1 MAANGDAFDL
11 EPWLLRFSRR
21 GGRYLLHALLGAVL
35 LTGLTYL
42 MPSWYRA
49 TAVLL
54 PPEENDDLSAAMP
67 IARLLSRVPTFT
79 GVTRYYTPSDLY
91 KAIIQSRT
99 VQEPVVERF
108 NMAGVYHTRTAE
120 KTLKAF
126 RKHVRASLAPD
137 GTISVAVEDRV
148 PRRAADL
155 TNALVRELDR
165 FNIEKRNFQARRS
178 RMFLDRRVAET
189 DSLLRKAEADLR
201 GYQESRHIVAPPQ
214 VESSSLGPV
223 ADVLARRMALEVKLQ
238 VLRSY
243 MNEDNE
249 EVRQARMELEKL
261 QGQIGGLPQIETELG
276 RLMRDARVYQ
286 QVYLL
291 LTSQLE
297 EARFRE
303 AMDTPTVTVL
313 DEALPPERKIRPV
326 RWLWG
331 LAGAIAAGLTSL
343 LWDERLAA
351 GSRTREEP
359 PLPAR

>member
-1 MAANGDAFDL
+1 MNGDAFDL
-11 EPWLLRFSRR
+11 EPWLQRFARR
-21 GGRYLLHALLGAVL
+21 GRVYLLHMLLGGAL
-35 LTGLTYL
+35 LTGATYL

-54 PPEENDDLSAAMP
+54 PPEENDDMAMSLP

-91 KAIIQSRT
+91 KAILQSRT
-99 VQEPVVERF
+99 VQEPVIDEF
-108 NMAGVYHTRTAE
+108 KLGGVYRTKTAE
-120 KTLKAF
+120 KTLKVF
-126 RKHVRASLAPD
+126 RRHTRFALAPD
-137 GTISVAVEDRV
+137 GTISLSVEDRS

-178 RMFLDRRVAET
+178 RVFLDRRVADT
-189 DSLLRKAEADLR
+189 DSLLRKGEADLR
-201 GYQESRHIVAPPQ
+201 AYQERRHIVAPPQ
-214 VESSSLGPV
+214 IETANLGPV
-223 ADVLARRMALEVKLQ
+223 ADVLARRMALEVRLQ

-243 MNEDNE
+243 LNEDNE
-249 EVRQARMELEKL
+249 EVRQLRMELEKL
-261 QGQIGGLPQIETELG
+261 KGQIGSLPQIETELG
-276 RLMRDARVYQ
+276 RLMRDVRVFQ

-297 EARFRE
+297 DARFRE

-313 DEALPPERKIRPV
+313 DPALPPERKVRPV

-331 LAGAIAAGLTSL
+331 IAGALVAGLTSL
-343 LWDERLAA
+343 LWDERSGAS
-351 GSRTREEP
+351 SRPRS
-359 PLPAR
+359 

>member
-1 MAANGDAFDL
+1 MNGDAFDL
-11 EPWLLRFSRR
+11 EPWLQRFSRR
-21 GGRYLLHALLGAVL
+21 GRRYLLHMLLGGALLA
-35 LTGLTYL
+35 GLTYL

-54 PPEENDDLSAAMP
+54 PPEENDDLATSMP

-91 KAIIQSRT
+91 KAILQSRT
-99 VQEPVVERF
+99 VQEPVLERAG
-108 NMAGVYHTRTAE
+108 MAAVYRTKTQE

-126 RKHVRASLAPD
+126 RKHLHMSLAPD
-137 GTISVAVEDRV
+137 GTISISVEDRE

-178 RMFLDRRVAET
+178 RVFLDRRVAET
-189 DSLLRKAEADLR
+189 DSLGRKAEADLR
-201 GYQESRHIVAPPQ
+201 AYQEKRHIVAPPQ
-214 VESSSLGPV
+214 VESASLGPV

-243 MNEDNE
+243 LNDDNE
-249 EVRQARMELEKL
+249 EVRQTSMELEKL
-261 QGQIGGLPQIETELG
+261 KGQIGGLPQIETELG

-297 EARFRE
+297 DARFRE

-313 DEALPPERKIRPV
+313 DEARPPERKVRPV

-331 LAGAIAAGLTSL
+331 LGGALVAGLTSL
-343 LWDERLAA
+343 LWDERASGA
-351 GSRTREEP
+351 RPGSAKPRD
-359 PLPAR
+359 